1 MTLSKAE
8 KQNISKIKRLIRS
21 RDFSKIETGI
31 ELVRALDNPN
41 IFNELLGNVEY
52 KKDEWSGTFTHDWK
66 GTGPDQHYFLTAI
79 LGLINYAP
87 KVSKGYRIRESVTI
101 LKLRGE
107 ISSGYAHETSKLY
120 IKYLSNYLNLKYLV
134 IERFQEI
141 VGFEKIYNLPIE
153 GLEIRYAELFP
164 NHKEKWGFKK
174 LKRLHIHLPT
184 KEDVNHLNFLSEIRT
199 LETLKAIKQS
209 GYQTVGFS
217 IDGLKDLNKLGFLST
232 YRLGYTSL
240 NSIKSLKKLSYV
252 KLYEVNLECV
262 SGLTSSKNLE
272 FINLSGCKKLSD
284 ISALN
289 SLSAIKLIDLSS
301 TSVKVLKGLENSANL
316 LGVRIVNTPVDNLDA
331 LLNAKKLLSV
341 AANQCGNLKNIKGLK
356 NAKELRELLLH
367 KSNSYEEIGSL
378 KSLEGIENC
387 LELRVI
393 TFSQTEISNLDSL
406 INCKKIFRNKR
417 SRWNEEIESWNGN
430 NEDPFR
436 DVINEVSKVG
446 YGNIIQAEYFS
457 DKGRNYYKETEWSDS
472 QLNEFSITECPNL
485 ESVEGLKNAGIQL
498 LEINNCPKIKNI
510 DYLAE
515 FTLLQCCDFTDCGS
529 LESVKALGSLPL
541 VDRLILK
548 KCYKVKPKPR
558 FLMMDSF
565 EKTNVYLSKF
575 KKTEGTIKI
584 DSNKEDIAGKLE
596 RLLLENDY
604 SNIDLGLDLANS
616 ISDIDIFNFL
626 LQDVKYLNERL
637 IPNSKFIGHGKTK
650 EYRNYALEGLISIAP
665 DTCSIATNIKKNF
678 TKKTLEGKEITS
690 LLSVSGLTNLE
701 VLIVKNTSIS
711 TVANLSRL
719 INLKKI
725 FFENNSELNNLSG
738 IKGLINLSQIAIR
751 DCMSLKDL
759 SFIDGFNK
767 LVALQVNN
775 CGLVSTQGLSKLPL
789 LKNIN
794 LNDNSSLENIDT
806 LGQLNSL
813 QIITINGCN
822 SLKNIKALSFLSNL
836 SFLRLGKHNLQN
848 TEDLSSLIKP
858 LIEGL
863 RKEK

>member
-1 MTLSKAE
+1 MTLSKSE

-21 RDFSKIETGI
+21 RDFSKIEAGI

-41 IFNELLGNVEY
+41 IFDELLGNVEY

-107 ISSGYAHETSKLY
+107 VSSGYAHDTSKLY

-164 NHKEKWGFKK
+164 NHKEKWGFRKLKK
-174 LKRLHIHLPT
+174 LFITLPA

-199 LETLKAIKQS
+199 LETLKVNGGSQK
-209 GYQTVGFS
+209 TGFS
-217 IDGLKDLNKLGFLST
+217 IDGLKDLDKLRFLST

-272 FINLSGCKKLSD
+272 FINLSDCKKLSD

-301 TSVKVLKGLENSANL
+301 TSVKVLKGLENSTNL

-393 TFSQTEISNLDSL
+393 TFSQTEISDLDPL

-417 SRWNEEIESWNGN
+417 SRWNEEIESWNPN

-446 YGNIIQAEYFS
+446 YGNIIQAEYFREI
-457 DKGRNYYKETEWSDS
+457 GRNYYKETEWSDHE
-472 QLNEFSITECPNL
+472 LNEFSITECPNL

-498 LEINNCPKIKNI
+498 LEISNCPKIKNI

-515 FTLLQCCDFTDCGS
+515 FTLLQCCDFSDCGS
-529 LESVKALGSLPL
+529 LESVKVLGSLPL

-558 FLMMDSF
+558 FLIMDSF

-575 KKTEGTIKI
+575 KKTKGTIKL
-584 DSNKEDIAGKLE
+584 DSNKEDISDKLE
-596 RLLLENDY
+596 ILLLANDY
-604 SNIDLGLDLANS
+604 SNIDLGLELANS
-616 ISDIDIFNFL
+616 ISDVDIFNFL
-626 LQDVKYLNERL
+626 LQDIKYLNKRL

-650 EYRNYALEGLISIAP
+650 EYRDYALEGLISIAP
-665 DTCSIATNIKKNF
+665 DKCSIATKIKKNF
-678 TKKTLEGKEITS
+678 TQKTLEGKQITS
-690 LLSVSGLTNLE
+690 LLSVSGFTNLE

-711 TVANLSRL
+711 TISSLSRL
-719 INLKKI
+719 INLKQI

-738 IKGLINLSQIAIR
+738 IKGLINLSTITIR
-751 DCMSLKDL
+751 NCMSLKDL
-759 SFIDGFNK
+759 SFIHEFNN
-767 LVALQVNN
+767 LVALRINN

-794 LNDNSSLENIDT
+794 LNDNSFLENIGA
-806 LGQLNSL
+806 LCQINSL
-813 QIITINGCN
+813 QNLTINGCV
-822 SLKNIKALSFLSNL
+822 SLKNIKPLSFLSNL
-836 SFLRLGKHNLQN
+836 LFLRLGEHNIQN
-848 TEDLSSLIKP
+848 TDELSSLIKP

-863 RKEK
+863 RKER

>member
-1 MTLSKAE
+1 MTLSKSE

-21 RDFSKIETGI
+21 RDFSKIEAGI

-41 IFNELLGNVEY
+41 IFDELLGNVEY

-107 ISSGYAHETSKLY
+107 VSSGYAHDTSKLY

-164 NHKEKWGFKK
+164 NHKEKWGFRKLKK
-174 LKRLHIHLPT
+174 LFITLPA

-199 LETLKAIKQS
+199 LETLKVNGGSQK
-209 GYQTVGFS
+209 TGFS
-217 IDGLKDLNKLGFLST
+217 IDGLKDLDKLRFLST

-252 KLYEVNLECV
+252 KLNEVNLECV

-272 FINLSGCKKLSD
+272 FINLSDCKKISD

-393 TFSQTEISNLDSL
+393 TFSQTEISDLDPL

-417 SRWNEEIESWNGN
+417 LNWHEEIESWNPN

-446 YGNIIQAEYFS
+446 YSNIIQAEYFREI
-457 DKGRNYYKETEWSDS
+457 GRNYYKETEWSDHE
-472 QLNEFSITECPNL
+472 LNEFSITECPNL

-498 LEINNCPKIKNI
+498 LEINNCHKIKNI

-515 FTLLQCCDFTDCGS
+515 FTLLQCCDFSDCGS
-529 LESVKALGSLPL
+529 LESVKVLGSLPL

-558 FLMMDSF
+558 FLIMDSF

-575 KKTEGTIKI
+575 KKTKGTIKL
-584 DSNKEDIAGKLE
+584 DSNKEDISDKLE
-596 RLLLENDY
+596 ILLLANDY
-604 SNIDLGLDLANS
+604 SNIDLGLELANS
-616 ISDIDIFNFL
+616 ISDVDIFNFL
-626 LQDVKYLNERL
+626 LQDIKYLNKRL

-650 EYRNYALEGLISIAP
+650 EYRDYALEGLISIAP
-665 DTCSIATNIKKNF
+665 DKCSIATKIKKNF
-678 TKKTLEGKEITS
+678 TQKTLEGKQITS
-690 LLSVSGLTNLE
+690 LLSVSGFTNLE

-711 TVANLSRL
+711 TISSLSRL
-719 INLKKI
+719 TNLKQI

-738 IKGLINLSQIAIR
+738 IKGLINLSTITIR
-751 DCMSLKDL
+751 NCMSLKDL
-759 SFIDGFNK
+759 SFIHEFNN
-767 LVALQVNN
+767 LVALRINN
-775 CGLVSTQGLSKLPL
+775 CGLVSTQGISKLPL

-794 LNDNSSLENIDT
+794 LNDNSFLENIGA
-806 LGQLNSL
+806 LCQINSL
-813 QIITINGCN
+813 QNLTINGCV
-822 SLKNIKALSFLSNL
+822 SLKNIKPLSFLSNL
-836 SFLRLGKHNLQN
+836 LFLRLGEHNIQN
-848 TEDLSSLIKP
+848 TDELSSLIKP

-863 RKEK
+863 RKER

>member
-1 MTLSKAE
+1 MTLSKSE

-21 RDFSKIETGI
+21 RDFSKIEAGI

-41 IFNELLGNVEY
+41 IFDELLGNVEY

-107 ISSGYAHETSKLY
+107 VSSGYAHDTSKLY

-164 NHKEKWGFKK
+164 NHKEKWGFRKLKK
-174 LKRLHIHLPT
+174 LFITLPA

-199 LETLKAIKQS
+199 LETLKVNGGSQK
-209 GYQTVGFS
+209 TGFS
-217 IDGLKDLNKLGFLST
+217 IDGLKDLDKLRFLST

-252 KLYEVNLECV
+252 KLNEVNLECV

-272 FINLSGCKKLSD
+272 FINLSDCKKISD

-393 TFSQTEISNLDSL
+393 TFSQTEISDLDPL

-417 SRWNEEIESWNGN
+417 LNWHEEIESWNPN

-436 DVINEVSKVG
+436 HAINEVSKVG
-446 YGNIIQAEYFS
+446 YGNIIQAEYFREI
-457 DKGRNYYKETEWSDS
+457 GRNYYKETEWSDHE
-472 QLNEFSITECPNL
+472 LNEFSITECPNL

-515 FTLLQCCDFTDCGS
+515 FTLLQCCDFSDCGS
-529 LESVKALGSLPL
+529 LESVKVLGSLPL

-558 FLMMDSF
+558 FLIMDSF

-575 KKTEGTIKI
+575 KKTKGTIKL
-584 DSNKEDIAGKLE
+584 DSNKEDISDKLE
-596 RLLLENDY
+596 ILLLANDY
-604 SNIDLGLDLANS
+604 SNIDLGLELANS
-616 ISDIDIFNFL
+616 ISDVDIFNFL
-626 LQDVKYLNERL
+626 LQDIKYLNKRL

-650 EYRNYALEGLISIAP
+650 EYRDYALEGLISIAP
-665 DTCSIATNIKKNF
+665 DKCSIATKIKKNF
-678 TKKTLEGKEITS
+678 TQKTLEGKQITS
-690 LLSVSGLTNLE
+690 LLSVSGFTNLE

-711 TVANLSRL
+711 TISSLSRL
-719 INLKKI
+719 INLKQI

-738 IKGLINLSQIAIR
+738 IKGLINLSTITIR
-751 DCMSLKDL
+751 NCMSLKDL
-759 SFIDGFNK
+759 SFIHEFNN
-767 LVALQVNN
+767 LVALRINN

-794 LNDNSSLENIDT
+794 LNDNSFLENIGA
-806 LGQLNSL
+806 LCQINSL
-813 QIITINGCN
+813 QNLTINGCV
-822 SLKNIKALSFLSNL
+822 SLKNIKPLSFLSNL
-836 SFLRLGKHNLQN
+836 LFLRLGEHNIQN
-848 TEDLSSLIKP
+848 TDELSSLIKP

-863 RKEK
+863 RKER